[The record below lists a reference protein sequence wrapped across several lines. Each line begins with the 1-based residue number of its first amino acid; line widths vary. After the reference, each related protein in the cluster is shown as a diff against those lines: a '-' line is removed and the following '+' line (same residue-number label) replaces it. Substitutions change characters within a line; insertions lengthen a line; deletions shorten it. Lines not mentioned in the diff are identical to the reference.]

1 MKHPL
6 RVFLATITS
15 GILAL
20 VTLTALIVAQIPRET
35 IISWFDRILDLA
47 RLALWL
53 SLAALILTLAYDYM
67 TKHAPTTRDPRANVQ
82 VRSDPQSTRQPGRET
97 V

>member
-1 MKHPL
+1 MTHPL
-6 RVFLATITS
+6 RTFLAVITG

-35 IISWFDRILDLA
+35 IIGWFDRILDLA

-53 SLAALILTLAYDYM
+53 SLAALMLTLAYDYM
-67 TKHAPTTRDPRANVQ
+67 TKHAPTTREPRENDR
-82 VRSDPQSTRQPGRET
+82 VREPQSTRQPGRET